1 MSEIADP
8 QDDEVGQGKQD
19 DQLQGEVADY
29 PDRALLQEDETPE
42 ERRVN
47 LIVGG
52 IAAGS
57 MAAVDS
63 VHSLVEGDESEE
75 MLQLMYNTMSHVY
88 ELLRGAGVQKRY
100 VGQDGIKEW
109 DTYAEAKAVS
119 SEIFM
124 PSEVFRVADEVT
136 ISTELLAVVC
146 VTLKKVN
153 SSYDEEAV
161 GLKGDLMEMVLEVLD
176 RSIDKKVKAYES
188 RTVVPLNLN
197 EEVTFLQ
204 YLRAFLPV
212 DDIDAVIGKALGT
225 LHYQQK
231 EDAVKED
238 CSREG
243 FGEYL
248 GHLAKRGKYQ
258 KLLDFRAEHPT
269 SRIYGNDGQFIIDAR
284 IKKACFVDFDE
295 NGLPFSNDVTPQYL
309 WADFQEY
316 RRRFFEASNVPAKLE
331 VMRRA
336 SVAELLRK
344 LVNKD
349 LDYGESH
356 EAGSTEVG
364 LYSEELDERYI
375 RIITRGLDSAFER
388 TKEPL
393 PVLFR
398 PLEDMLKEQMDQYE
412 LVLNEKY
419 GKRFTLLEPRIKTP
433 ESTMLKMLKEGKTTV
448 ASITDLIG
456 FTVLTDTEDEAEQ
469 VYAEI
474 KASMSPEDIKEAL
487 TWEKQPSRGYKSM
500 DITGVPE
507 GFQTRIQVQCRT
519 KGLDEK
525 NSGQLSNH
533 EAYKVFS
540 GRELLGKIEENPGK
554 YLDQLYQIVHNL
566 RCAYG
571 MLQQEPVRGAEVVLD
586 HYGSNFQGPMSIV
599 RTGKLY

>member
-1 MSEIADP
+1 
-8 QDDEVGQGKQD
+8 
-19 DQLQGEVADY
+19 
-29 PDRALLQEDETPE
+29 
-42 ERRVN
+42 
-47 LIVGG
+47 
-52 IAAGS
+52 
-57 MAAVDS
+57 
-63 VHSLVEGDESEE
+63 
-75 MLQLMYNTMSHVY
+75 
-88 ELLRGAGVQKRY
+88 
-100 VGQDGIKEW
+100 
-109 DTYAEAKAVS
+109 
-119 SEIFM
+119 
-124 PSEVFRVADEVT
+124 
-136 ISTELLAVVC
+136 
-146 VTLKKVN
+146 
-153 SSYDEEAV
+153 
-161 GLKGDLMEMVLEVLD
+161 
-176 RSIDKKVKAYES
+176 
-188 RTVVPLNLN
+188 
-197 EEVTFLQ
+197 
-204 YLRAFLPV
+204 
-212 DDIDAVIGKALGT
+212 
-225 LHYQQK
+225 
-231 EDAVKED
+231 
-238 CSREG
+238 
-243 FGEYL
+243 
-248 GHLAKRGKYQ
+248 
-258 KLLDFRAEHPT
+258 LDFRAEHPT

-375 RIITRGLDSAFER
+375 RIITRGLNSAFER

-456 FTVLTDTEDEAEQ
+456 FTVLTDTEEEAEQ

-474 KASMSPEDIKEAL
+474 KATMAPDDIKEAL

-599 RTGKLY
+599 RTGRLY